1 MNKLFWCKSDGRA
14 NFLTLTPYLVEN
26 QKEVPYK
33 IWFEAIDIV
42 NELQSQTGWPKR
54 MGHHFDRVVFDKRV
68 LFEKLYSLQK
78 IDIKCDVEERE
89 NNIYEVRGIRIDL
102 L

>member
-1 MNKLFWCKSDGRA
+1 
-14 NFLTLTPYLVEN
+14 
-26 QKEVPYK
+26 
-33 IWFEAIDIV
+33 
-42 NELQSQTGWPKR
+42 